1 MIIKLS
7 NLDSEIYKQIP
18 LSIKLNKDEVILE
31 DLPLEV
37 QYIIHKSV
45 LESEQNVYNPSNIFD
60 AKCEI
65 SPYND
70 FTVLETKR
78 ATIIEYIKN
87 YLAVERGTYPFDP
100 EFGNTLKTHLQTK
113 DTYLRKK
120 LVGAELYNL
129 TEVISNSFRSDVI
142 IETSTIISYT
152 TNVNVEYG
160 LQIKMKIENEV
171 STFTLT

>member
-18 LSIKLNKDEVILE
+18 LSIRLNKDEVILE

-37 QYIIHKSV
+37 QYIIHKDIF
-45 LESEQNVYNPSNIFD
+45 ESEQNIYTPSNIFD

-78 ATIIEYIKN
+78 STIIEYIKN
-87 YLAVERGTYPFDP
+87 YLSVERGTYPFDP

-120 LVGAELYNL
+120 LVGAELYNM
-129 TEVISNSFRSDVI
+129 TEVINNSFRSDI
-142 IETSTIISYT
+142 TIEKSTVVTYN

-160 LQIKMKIENEV
+160 LELRIKIENEI
-171 STFTLT
+171 TIFNLT